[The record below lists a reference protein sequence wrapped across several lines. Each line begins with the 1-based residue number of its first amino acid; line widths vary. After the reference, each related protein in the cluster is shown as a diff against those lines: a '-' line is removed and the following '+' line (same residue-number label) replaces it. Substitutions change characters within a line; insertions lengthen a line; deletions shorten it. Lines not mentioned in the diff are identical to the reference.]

1 MQPVILKPAGAF
13 SPGSVSIPRHIVQ
26 QRVRAPKK
34 NIPQTSVERNHFL
47 HVVRNR
53 VAEFNPVPPLPAEE
67 LKLHADEVIRQ
78 LQCDPIYRDYIGVL
92 INNEIWREQ
101 LAAVPYERRLLL
113 LPKCLRVESKCPA
126 PFDEFGL
133 LCKQC
138 GLCTIQDLQAEAE
151 SLGYATLVAEGS
163 AIVMSLIQTGKVEA
177 IVGVSCLSV
186 LERAFPYMEAAAI
199 PGVAVP
205 LLQDDCID
213 TTVDLAWVWEYIHLT
228 SADQTRR
235 LDLSALRDEV
245 DFWFTPAS
253 LEIIMGTSEG
263 QTESIGRAWLL
274 RAGKRWRPFLAVAA
288 FQALRKEV
296 GEPLPEDLKKIA
308 VAVECFHKASLIH
321 DDIEDNDAQRYGE
334 KTLHEE
340 YGVGVALN
348 VGDLLIGEG
357 YRLIAACKA
366 GDAQKSEMIRIA
378 AAGQREL
385 CRGQGAEL
393 CWMRTPQTLTQ
404 HQVLDIFRKK
414 TAPAF
419 DVALRLGAVYAGLES
434 HEDVEAVLR
443 TYSEALG
450 IAYQIRDDLSDLG
463 ASGETN
469 DIAGL
474 RPSLLL
480 AVAHE
485 KAKGAQKELLAAVW
499 RRQLPAGVT
508 TATIESLYLE
518 LGADVRAR
526 TVLETYKEEAIR
538 CLRDLE
544 NPNLKGLLRRVLG
557 KIFNDVEIKGWCK
570 EQEAIH
576 AAQPRAHAEASRP
589 AVIAAA
595 S

>member
-1 MQPVILKPAGAF
+1 MSSIVLEPVGSSI
-13 SPGSVSIPRHIVQ
+13 PGSVSIPKHVVQ

-34 NIPQTSVERNHFL
+34 NIPQTSIERNHIL
-47 HVVRNR
+47 QVVRDY
-53 VAEFNPVPPLPAEE
+53 VAQFNPVPPMAADD
-67 LKLHADEVIRQ
+67 LKLHADRLVGM
-78 LQCDPIYRDYIGVL
+78 LKCDSIYRDYVGVIL
-92 INNEIWREQ
+92 NNEMWREQ
-101 LAAVPYERRLLL
+101 LASVPFERRLLL

-138 GLCTIQDLQAEAE
+138 GLCSIQDLQAEAE
-151 SLGYATLVAEGS
+151 KLGYATLVAEGS
-163 AIVMSLIQTGKVEA
+163 AIVMSLIQTGKIEA
-177 IVGVSCLSV
+177 LVGVSCLSV

-213 TTVDLAWVWEYIHLT
+213 TTVDLDWVWDYIHLT
-228 SADQTRR
+228 SDDKTRR

-253 LEIIMGTSEG
+253 LEIIMGNGEG
-263 QTESIGRAWLL
+263 QTEAIGRAWLR

-288 FQALRKEV
+288 FQALRSTV
-296 GEPLPEDLKKIA
+296 GEPLPDDLKKIA

-321 DDIEDNDAQRYGE
+321 DDIEDNDAQRYGD

-340 YGVGVALN
+340 FGVAVALN

-357 YRLIAACKA
+357 YRLLAACQA
-366 GDAQKSEMIRIA
+366 SAAQKAEMIRIA

-393 CWMRTPQTLTQ
+393 CWMRAPQPLTQ

-419 DVALRLGAVYAGLES
+419 EVALRLGAIYAGLEP
-434 HEDVEAVLR
+434 HEEVQDVLKA
-443 TYSEALG
+443 YSEALG

-463 ASGETN
+463 AGGETN
-469 DIAGL
+469 DIAGM

-485 KAKGAQKELLAAVW
+485 KAKAAQKEWLTSVW
-499 RRQLPAGVT
+499 HRRLPIGVT
-508 TATIESLYLE
+508 TATIESLYTE
-518 LGADVRAR
+518 LGADARAR
-526 TVLETYKEEAIR
+526 TLLETYKEEAIR

-570 EQEAIH
+570 EQELKNGVRDGVRVGISDETEIV
-576 AAQPRAHAEASRP
+576 AEG
-589 AVIAAA
+589 
-595 S
+595 